1 VFQDLTVSVL
11 KLQGRNRFFLS
22 AFAKDYIEARGF
34 ADEASPFSFA
44 DEASP
49 FSFAD
54 EASERRCH
62 RKGKRLDILADKNVW
77 LACLWSSNFHSTP
90 ERDDAGMP

>member
-44 DEASP
+44 DEAS
-49 FSFAD
+49 
-54 EASERRCH
+54 RRCH